1 MLPNKI
7 MLRYR
12 IWNTVTAKKRIIY
25 HFKNT
30 FIILH
35 RGTEIKLELWCEKKD
50 YFTTPSCIRF
60 FDVCFFR
67 KNTKRG

>member
-35 RGTEIKLELWCEKKD
+35 QSIRDHRDQAKRSNWSCGVRKK
-50 YFTTPSCIRF
+50 IILQHLHA
-60 FDVCFFR
+60 
-67 KNTKRG
+67 